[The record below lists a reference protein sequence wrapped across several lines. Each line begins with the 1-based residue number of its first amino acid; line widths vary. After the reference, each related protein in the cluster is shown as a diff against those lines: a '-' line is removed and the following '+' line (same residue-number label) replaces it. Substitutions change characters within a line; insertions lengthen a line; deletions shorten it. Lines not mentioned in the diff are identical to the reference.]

1 METIV
6 VAAISAMS
14 GVIVAVI
21 QRISTRKER
30 ADTRRTKEIVEEQL
44 ENEHLSTEFPNNRD
58 ELTEVRMIVQRLE
71 SAAQGTSIQ
80 LSGLSQRVD
89 HLGLRLNTADRTL
102 GSLEDTLEGRDQHTD
117 NALSRAID
125 SHDRDVVD
133 LKSDIAGLHIRLDR
147 LDQDLS

>member
-21 QRISTRKER
+21 QRISSRKER